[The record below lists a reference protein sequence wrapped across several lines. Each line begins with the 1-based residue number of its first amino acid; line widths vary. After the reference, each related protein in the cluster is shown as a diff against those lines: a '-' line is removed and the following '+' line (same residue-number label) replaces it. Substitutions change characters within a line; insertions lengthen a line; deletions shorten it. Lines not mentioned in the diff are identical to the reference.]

1 MFIACMRA
9 REEKPRGDSGESNEE
24 PPARTGGF
32 FEPKQEMTIY
42 SLLHGR
48 DAMAILSTGLAIA

>member
-9 REEKPRGDSGESNEE
+9 REEKPRGDSGGSNEE

-48 DAMAILSTGLAIA
+48 DAMAIVSTGLAIA

>member
-1 MFIACMRA
+1 MRA
-9 REEKPRGDSGESNEE
+9 REEKPRGDSGGSNEE

-48 DAMAILSTGLAIA
+48 DAMAILSTGLAIT